1 MSSLWLYD
9 CYENGRLKAV
19 LVELDIKVL
28 IIGLRGMTCERRR
41 GIQRSSDGNAY
52 RERILGCVD
61 NS

>member
-41 GIQRSSDGNAY
+41 GIQRSSDGDAY
-52 RERILGCVD
+52 RERNFGLC
-61 NS
+61 